1 MELFNKIFKS
11 MVFKNEIDLN
21 KIKALFEIYMSNLPD
36 NFYKNQ
42 FELVKEYGGTFEDWV
57 RILTHQ
63 AFATWKNEQVAIIA
77 SVSTDKALAGGDL
90 TNKDALP
97 LLKARQEI
105 LTDEKNVE
113 KPTII
118 VLPDCLFFKEDE

>member
-1 MELFNKIFKS
+1 MKFKDDIERKKIYS
-11 MVFKNEIDLN
+11 
-21 KIKALFEIYMSNLPD
+21 LFEAYMSNLPD

-57 RILTHQ
+57 KILIHQ
-63 AFATWKNEQVAIIA
+63 EFATWKNEQVAIIA

-105 LTDEKNVE
+105 LNDEKNIE

-118 VLPDCLFFKEDE
+118 VLPDCLYFKGPDE